1 VLTFQHWKTP
11 SRRNG
16 TLADSNERT
25 KMLELTLPGMTC
37 GGCARGV
44 TAAIKSVD
52 PAAEVMTDVPGR
64 TVRIES
70 SAKAEAIKAAVA
82 EAGYTAA

>member
-1 VLTFQHWKTP
+1 
-11 SRRNG
+11 
-16 TLADSNERT
+16 
-25 KMLELTLPGMTC
+25 MLELNLPGMTC

-52 PAAEVMTDVPGR
+52 PAAEVVTDVPGR
-64 TVRIES
+64 TVRVQS
-70 SAKAEAIKAAVA
+70 SAKPEAIKAAVA

>member
-1 VLTFQHWKTP
+1 
-11 SRRNG
+11 
-16 TLADSNERT
+16 
-25 KMLELTLPGMTC
+25 MLELNLPGMTC

-52 PAAEVMTDVPGR
+52 PTAEVVTDVPGR
-64 TVRIES
+64 TVRIET
-70 SAKAEAIKAAVA
+70 SAKPEAIKAAVA

>member
-1 VLTFQHWKTP
+1 
-11 SRRNG
+11 
-16 TLADSNERT
+16 
-25 KMLELTLPGMTC
+25 MLELNLPGMTC

-52 PAAEVMTDVPGR
+52 PAAEVVTDVASR
-64 TVRIES
+64 TVRVATSANTES
-70 SAKAEAIKAAVA
+70 IKAAVA

>member
-1 VLTFQHWKTP
+1 
-11 SRRNG
+11 
-16 TLADSNERT
+16 
-25 KMLELTLPGMTC
+25 MLELTLPGMTC

-52 PAAEVMTDVPGR
+52 PAAEVVTDVPGR
-64 TVRIES
+64 AVRIET
-70 SAKAEAIKAAVA
+70 SAKPEAIEAAVA

>member
-1 VLTFQHWKTP
+1 
-11 SRRNG
+11 
-16 TLADSNERT
+16 
-25 KMLELTLPGMTC
+25 MLELTLPGMTC

-44 TAAIKSVD
+44 MAAIKSVD
-52 PAAEVMTDVPGR
+52 PAAEVVTDVPGR

-70 SAKAEAIKAAVA
+70 SAQAEAIKAAVA